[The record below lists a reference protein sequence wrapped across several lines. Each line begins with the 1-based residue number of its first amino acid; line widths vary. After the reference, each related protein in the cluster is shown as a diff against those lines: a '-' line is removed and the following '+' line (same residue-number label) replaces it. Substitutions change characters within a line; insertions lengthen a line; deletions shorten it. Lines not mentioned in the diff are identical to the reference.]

1 MVIRKIPATVPYSQ
15 LSGKDLETYQ
25 HYNRVTDGKGRY
37 LPFEE
42 FQYRIKKGEN
52 VAIAWTLTR
61 LARNAALQRID
72 YHNEASEQAGFNIT
86 PAIYEVCELADK
98 HATTLALSEQI
109 ERLRGAG
116 AELSQLR
123 FEEPITSS
131 QLEGANT
138 TTLVARSMLES
149 GRAPRTE
156 DEQMIAGNAR
166 LMAEIP
172 ELTAE
177 LLTLGLIRKLHAI
190 GMGGINDEK
199 YRPGQ
204 FRDTDDVVIAD
215 YDGNIVHQPPRAVE
229 LAARLQNICD
239 WLNSREEYIHPLIKA
254 CILHFMVAHEHPFRD
269 GNGRTSRA
277 LFYWFMLKNG
287 YDAFKYI
294 SISQLLH
301 AAPVKYAYSYQYTE
315 TDGMDLTY
323 FLEYQATIIGRAL
336 RLYLGHIET
345 LTNRSVMI
353 DRRLFES
360 GALRRLTARQ
370 VTLLNIML
378 STPKKLYTAADVSEL
393 LGISDN
399 TARNDL
405 RAVVREGFAL
415 EKRAND
421 QKTVYVGQLSDINS
435 KSR

>member
-1 MVIRKIPATVPYSQ
+1 MAIKKVPSPIPFSQ
-15 LSGKDLETYQ
+15 LSGRDLETYQ
-25 HYNRVTDGKGRY
+25 HYSRVTDGKGRY

-42 FQYRIKKGEN
+42 FQYRIKKGED
-52 VAIAWTLTR
+52 VTVAWTLTR

-72 YHNEASEQAGFNIT
+72 YHNEAGEAAGFNIT
-86 PAIYEVCELADK
+86 PAIYAVCELADK

-138 TTLVARSMLES
+138 TTLVARHMLES

-172 ELTAE
+172 ELTE
-177 LLTLGLIRKLHAI
+177 EQLTLDLIRKLHAI
-190 GMGGINDEK
+190 GMGGINDQK
-199 YRPGQ
+199 YRPGE
-204 FRDTDDVVIAD
+204 FRETDDVVIAD
-215 YDGNIVHQPPRAVE
+215 YDGNIVHQPPRAME
-229 LAARLQNICD
+229 LAPRLQNICD
-239 WLNSREEYIHPLIKA
+239 WLNSKEEYIHPLIRA
-254 CILHFMVAHEHPFRD
+254 CILHFMIAHEHPFRD

-277 LFYWFMLKNG
+277 LFYWFMLKSG
-287 YDAFKYI
+287 YAAFKYV

-301 AAPVKYAYSYQYTE
+301 AAPVKYAHSYQYTE

-336 RLYLGHIET
+336 RVYLEHIET
-345 LTNRSVMI
+345 ITNRSAMI
-353 DRRLFES
+353 DRRLVES

-378 STPKKLYTAADVSEL
+378 STPSKTYTAADVSEL
-393 LGISDN
+393 LGVSDN

-421 QKTVYVGQLSDINS
+421 QKTVYVGQIAGI
-435 KSR
+435 SR

>member
-1 MVIRKIPATVPYSQ
+1 MAIKKVPAPVPFSQ
-15 LSGKDLETYQ
+15 LSGRELEAYQ

-42 FQYRIKKGEN
+42 FQYRIKKGED
-52 VAIAWTLTR
+52 VTIAWTLTR

-72 YHNEASEQAGFNIT
+72 YHNEAGEPAGFNIT

-98 HATTLALSEQI
+98 HATALALSEQI

-138 TTLVARSMLES
+138 TTLVARNMLES

-172 ELTAE
+172 ELAE
-177 LLTLGLIRKLHAI
+177 EGLTLGLIRKLHAI
-190 GMGGINDEK
+190 GMGGINDKK
-199 YRPGQ
+199 YRPGE
-204 FRDTDDVVIAD
+204 FRETDDVVIAD
-215 YDGNIVHQPPRAVE
+215 YDGNIVHQPPRAAA

-239 WLNSREEYIHPLIKA
+239 WLNRKDAYIHPLIRA
-254 CILHFMVAHEHPFRD
+254 CILHFMIAHEHPFRD

-277 LFYWFMLKNG
+277 LFYWYMLKSG

-301 AAPVKYAYSYQYTE
+301 AAPVKYAHSYQYTE

-323 FLEYQATIIGRAL
+323 FLEYQASTIGRAL
-336 RLYLGHIET
+336 RVYLEHIET
-345 LTNRSVMI
+345 ITNRSAMI

-360 GALRRLTARQ
+360 GALRRLTSRQ
-370 VTLLNIML
+370 VTLLNVML
-378 STPKKLYTAADVSEL
+378 STPRKAYTAADVSEL
-393 LGISDN
+393 LGVSDN

-421 QKTVYVGQLSDINS
+421 QKTVYVGLLSGIS
-435 KSR
+435 S